1 MFPFPP
7 MVRIIYF
14 TPSKIILSNI
24 LALEMDLLKK
34 YQKADLQAV
43 RALEDSSRTVESY
56 RVASLWYSL
65 KLVTFQQDPQA
76 THRARLEAEKSFLEH
91 QNVLLNTVST
101 ITMVRGIF
109 QECLQEA
116 MHGDRIKHF
125 SPAFQ

>member
-1 MFPFPP
+1 MP

-24 LALEMDLLKK
+24 LALEMDLLQR
-34 YQKADLQAV
+34 YQTADLQAV
-43 RALEDSSRTVESY
+43 QALEDSLRTAESY

-65 KLVTFQQDPQA
+65 TLATIQQDPQA
-76 THRARLEAEKSFLEH
+76 TDRARLNAEESFLEH
-91 QNVLLNTVST
+91 QKVLLDTVSI
-101 ITMVRGIF
+101 ITRVRGIF

-116 MHGDRIKHF
+116 MHDDRIKHF